1 MRQGVTFQL
10 EGGIGMGK
18 VTDLDS
24 VRHHGKPSLIRTP
37 SVPLGTDVRKARA
50 HSYRLRGEELRV
62 IAEDVISPDTART
75 LLNLA
80 ETYDQMAS
88 TLDNMQTP

>member
-1 MRQGVTFQL
+1 MGAAFQL

-24 VRHHGKPSLIRTP
+24 VRRQDKSPLIRTP
-37 SVPLGTDVRKARA
+37 SVPLAADVRRARA
-50 HSYRLRGEELRV
+50 HGYRLRGEELRV
-62 IAEDVISPDTART
+62 IAEDVISPETART

-80 ETYDQMAS
+80 ETYDHMAS
-88 TLDNMQTP
+88 TLDNMHTV